1 MLKILKYTR
10 TASGRLWASPG
21 SLTNTALVLNST
33 WCSRLF
39 LRTVITLHQQGGDQ
53 LGEICRSTVPESLL
67 PARPCLSHWARCG
80 PKVFLSMTMWVMWP
94 WPTHLSLL
102 KTTAPACPHQ
112 LLLCLGEPW
121 FRRDSSQVPCADT
134 LQSNIQGTA
143 GLVIP
148 KHTPKD
154 SYRDVHGYLSTYLVI
169 FLSTHFSYNH
179 KLYLPLPPTSTDN
192 IIWKLNLDISSST
205 CHLCRGISGRSWPDI
220 WLVSLILTPVYS

>member
-1 MLKILKYTR
+1 MT
-10 TASGRLWASPG
+10 
-21 SLTNTALVLNST
+21 SLVRFAEALS
-33 WCSRLF
+33 
-39 LRTVITLHQQGGDQ
+39 
-53 LGEICRSTVPESLL
+53 
-67 PARPCLSHWARCG
+67 LSHCFLPDPVFPTEPGVVPRSFWA
-80 PKVFLSMTMWVMWP
+80 WP